1 MFIKHALC
9 VSYPPVNL
17 HILATF
23 PSAGIDNPM
32 KRCQEQQKLQKI
44 SSIQIIFDI
53 HKGKCMGSP
62 LKVNT
67 SVNARNPISFILKKM
82 ELVDSFCCITAGRKS
97 EAVSFHTLPICA
109 DTDIFHYVPSALKYK
124 IHNRSCLIYCT
135 CICAYPKRKPEHVN
149 IQL

>member
-1 MFIKHALC
+1 MR
-9 VSYPPVNL
+9 
-17 HILATF
+17 
-23 PSAGIDNPM
+23 PSQARELITLWNDVKNS
-32 KRCQEQQKLQKI
+32 KRLQKI

-53 HKGKCMGSP
+53 HKGKYMGSP

-67 SVNARNPISFILKKM
+67 SVNARNPIFVYSEKM

-97 EAVSFHTLPICA
+97 EAVSFYSFRICA
-109 DTDIFHYVPSALKYK
+109 DTYIFHYVPSALKYK

-149 IQL
+149 IQLYIVQIFN